1 MSSMLTKISDIN
13 VSLQPSRVRRS
24 FFWRPISFCG
34 STCPLHLQ
42 RFGNR
47 SLGLSTQPFRKHDK
61 RKRVQESRTNKVYRV
76 LRIFPAGDDLFCRP
90 IQLVRWE
97 ADLASSP
104 RCSSVLFRDGL
115 YHVLGS

>member
-13 VSLQPSRVRRS
+13 VSLQTFQGPPL
-24 FFWRPISFCG
+24 FFLAAISFCG
-34 STCPLHLQ
+34 SSCPLHLQ

-47 SLGLSTQPFRKHDK
+47 SLGLSIQPFRKHDK
-61 RKRVQESRTNKVYRV
+61 RKRVQESRTDKVYRV